1 MSGQTIILVCFLLS
15 LVLGVFVNRRLN
27 TERGDKVGNGC
38 VYMGVVYL
46 VVLGIT
52 VLGVGGT
59 FAVGMK
65 LVDKADIIYNGDKYM
80 ATVVDYEVSESY
92 DSDKGTSTTMYAP
105 IVKFVTNTGLE
116 VVYTFD
122 SSSSSQTGIGSLYE
136 VYYYDETGG
145 VTTFSLGSLAMLLG
159 GGLLLLVGLMLFFGL
174 VNYAMGGN
182 KDRVYKIAGFIGFII
197 AIPFALILLDMAA
210 VYKYYADLDITANER
225 KGVLRWIVFVTA
237 ILIGYIFLL
246 IKGRRWGKKFA
257 KEQEAI
263 DIYSERNNR

>member
-15 LVLGVFVNRRLN
+15 LVLGVFVNRRMN
-27 TERGDKVGNGC
+27 AERGDKVGNGC

-59 FAVGMK
+59 FAVGIK
-65 LVDKADIIYNGDKYM
+65 LVDKAEIIYNGDKYM

-159 GGLLLLVGLMLFFGL
+159 GGLLLLVGLMLFLGL

-182 KDRVYKIAGFIGFII
+182 KDRVYKLAGFIGFII

-210 VYKYYADLDITANER
+210 MYKYYADLDITANER

-246 IKGRRWGKKFA
+246 IKGRQWGKKFA
-257 KEQEAI
+257 KEQEVI